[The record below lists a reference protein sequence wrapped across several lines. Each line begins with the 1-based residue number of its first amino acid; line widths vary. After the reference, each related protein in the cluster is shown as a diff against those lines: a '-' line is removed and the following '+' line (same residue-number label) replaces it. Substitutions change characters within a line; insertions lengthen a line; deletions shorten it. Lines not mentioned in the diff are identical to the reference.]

1 MTFMIGIF
9 KFHCKSEHE
18 QVMWNII
25 KQGMCKSDSIFLY
38 LQCSTLFNRLLKSL
52 SWYGLCQK

>member
-9 KFHCKSEHE
+9 KFHCKKEHE

-38 LQCSTLFNRLLKSL
+38 LQCCTLFNRLLKSL
-52 SWYGLCQK
+52 S